1 MRGVGEAT
9 QEGLGERRVREAPPR
24 KDRLRAGRLVLA
36 ALLVVALVT
45 GAGVGAYRVVWSH
58 LSATSARIDRMER
71 TLEQLSERVSRIEQ
85 VQRLVAPAR
94 VEVYF
99 SRSTPEGE
107 LEMVRVERPAP
118 PASAPEDRVRLAIQA
133 MLQGPSPGET
143 SGQSLYTQ
151 IPEGTRLLSVRL
163 QGETAFL
170 NFSREFEQTGGTQ
183 RLAGMLRQVVF
194 TATAVPPVRKVVL
207 LVEGEQVGTETHPFT
222 GDGLLFGE
230 LSRDALPL

>member
-1 MRGVGEAT
+1 MVAPVSDERSDRPHGAHPGAALGAGE
-9 QEGLGERRVREAPPR
+9 P
-24 KDRLRAGRLVLA
+24 DRAGA
-36 ALLVVALVT
+36 ATGRARPGRGLLQPVHPGGRAGDGT
-45 GAGVGAYRVVWSH
+45 GRAPGPAGQRSGRPRA
-58 LSATSARIDRMER
+58 
-71 TLEQLSERVSRIEQ
+71 SRHPGH
-85 VQRLVAPAR
+85 AP
-94 VEVYF
+94 
-99 SRSTPEGE
+99 
-107 LEMVRVERPAP
+107 
-118 PASAPEDRVRLAIQA
+118 
-133 MLQGPSPGET
+133 GPSPGET